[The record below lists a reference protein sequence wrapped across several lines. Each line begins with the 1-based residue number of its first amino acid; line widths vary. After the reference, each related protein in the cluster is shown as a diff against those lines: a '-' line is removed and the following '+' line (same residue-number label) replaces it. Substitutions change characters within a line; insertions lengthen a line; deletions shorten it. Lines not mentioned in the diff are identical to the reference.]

1 MPFQISL
8 SKTDSPKNRITKA
21 LSDTITFSFVFKAP
35 TSYLSPVV
43 LIQSDTLLIGY
54 NYAQIRLDIL
64 RFYYVTDIILV
75 SSKNYE
81 VHLREDVLATY
92 SSTITSQSLFIE
104 RTSNPTLYDVN
115 IKDNLKPKEYI
126 QKTMKSIATKDLIQV
141 SDLSSD
147 GVMVMREGF
156 QYPAVVTG
164 PKYAVIVAK
173 SGSPISFSWENFGK
187 VPDRNKTISYI
198 PVPSDYPSVYMYC
211 CSYDTMIYLMKW
223 CAAHAEEAKS
233 IIGIAMYPYDIPHGD
248 VVHTIRIAGNDVSTN
263 DGSTGVEAYY
273 KSSYYPISIEPIV
286 LADFKWYP
294 FLASNALGAEVGD
307 VNFQL
312 FLPYLG
318 TITLDNS
325 LLSEGDEI
333 QVVYIPFYASNECLL
348 MVSNVTKNVIL
359 HSDTIS
365 IGQEIPLTLS
375 NAEAI
380 RDTWTK
386 IGIKTSVSLVADTL
400 KIASGNPLG
409 ALSAVGSIARNA
421 GDIVST
427 ALTTHYH
434 SSVKVTSATSGIA
447 QWNKCYLTIT
457 KPEYTLK
464 HDDNVHY
471 GDYVNRFG
479 IPCEKFSKLVSAND
493 KDTYYKTN
501 TDRLIGTMTDTERSE
516 IISYLNNGVVVPPPP
531 PSE

>member
-8 SKTDSPKNRITKA
+8 SKTDSPKNRLGKT
-21 LSDTITFSFVFKAP
+21 LSDTLTFSFVFKAP

-43 LIQSDTLLIGY
+43 LIQSDTSLIGY
-54 NYAQIRLDIL
+54 NYAQIQLDIL
-64 RFYYVTDIILV
+64 RSYYITDIVLV

-92 SSTITSQSLFIE
+92 SSTITSQSFFIE
-104 RTSNPTLYDVN
+104 RTSNKALYNVN
-115 IKDNLKPKEYI
+115 VKDTMKPKEYI
-126 QKTMKSIATKDLIQV
+126 QKTNESISTLYLTQAPI
-141 SDLSSD
+141 LSSD
-147 GVMVMREGF
+147 GFMVMKNGF
-156 QYPAVVTG
+156 NYIVGDNTQ
-164 PKYAVIVAK
+164 YAVIVAR
-173 SGSPISFSWENFGK
+173 SGNPVAFSGETFGK
-187 VPDRNKTISYI
+187 VPDRNNTIRNI
-198 PVPSDYPSVYMYC
+198 PIPANYPSVLMYC
-211 CSYDTMIYLMKW
+211 CDYQTLQYLVKW
-223 CAAHAEEAKS
+223 CNDNSEEAKS
-233 IIGIAMYPYDIPHGD
+233 VISISCYPYSIPHGN
-248 VVHTIRIAGNDVSTN
+248 VVHTIRIAGKDVST
-263 DGSTGVEAYY
+263 GAEPE

-286 LADFKWYP
+286 LADFLWYP
-294 FLASNALGAEVGD
+294 TSSSGAVGAEIGD

-318 TITLDNS
+318 TITLDSS
-325 LLSEGDEI
+325 LLSSGDEI

-348 MVSNVTKNVIL
+348 MVSNVTKNIVI
-359 HSDTIS
+359 HSETIS
-365 IGQEIPLTLS
+365 IAQDMPITSS

-386 IGIKTSVSLVADTL
+386 IGIKASVSLVADAL

-409 ALSAVGSIARNA
+409 ALSAVGSVA
-421 GDIVST
+421 GTASDIVST

-434 SSVKVTSATSGIA
+434 SSVKISSAVSGFS

-457 KPEYTLK
+457 KPEYTLNSN
-464 HDDNVHY
+464 DD

-501 TDRLIGTMTDTERSE
+501 TDRLTGPMTEPERTE
-516 IISYLNNGVVVPPPP
+516 IISYLNSGVIVPAS
-531 PSE
+531 SE

>member
-8 SKTDSPKNRITKA
+8 SKTDSPKNRLTKA

-64 RFYYVTDIILV
+64 RSYYITDIVLV
-75 SSKNYE
+75 SSNNYE
-81 VHLREDVLATY
+81 VHLREDTLATY
-92 SSTITSQSLFIE
+92 SSAITSQTLFIE
-104 RTSNPTLYDVN
+104 RTSNPMLYDIN

-126 QKTMKSIATKDLIQV
+126 QKTQESIPTINLIQAP
-141 SDLSSD
+141 SISLD
-147 GVMVMREGF
+147 GVMVMKNGF
-156 QYPAVVTG
+156 DYFGGNNTQ
-164 PKYAVIVAK
+164 YAVIVAR
-173 SGSPISFSWENFGK
+173 SGNPIAFSGETFGK
-187 VPDRNKTISYI
+187 VPDRNNTIRLI
-198 PVPSDYPSVYMYC
+198 PTPSKYPSVLMYC
-211 CSYDTMIYLMKW
+211 CDYQTMQYLVKW
-223 CAAHAEEAKS
+223 CNDNSEEAKS
-233 IIGIAMYPYDIPHGD
+233 VISIACYPYSIPHGD
-248 VVHTIRIAGNDVSTN
+248 VVHTIRIAGKDVST
-263 DGSTGVEAYY
+263 GTEPE

-294 FLASNALGAEVGD
+294 VINSGAFGAEVGD

-325 LLSEGDEI
+325 LLSSGDEI

-348 MVSNVTKNVIL
+348 MVSNVTKNIVI
-359 HSDTIS
+359 HSETVS
-365 IGQEIPLTLS
+365 IAQDMPITSS

-386 IGIKTSVSLVADTL
+386 IGIKASVSLVAGAL

-409 ALSAVGSIARNA
+409 VLSAVGSIAGTT

-434 SSVKVTSATSGIA
+434 SSVKISSADSGFS

-457 KPEYTLK
+457 KPEYILNS
-464 HDDNVHY
+464 DDD
-471 GDYVNRFG
+471 GDYVKRFG
-479 IPCEKFSKLVSAND
+479 IPCEKFSNLISAND

-516 IISYLNNGVVVPPPP
+516 IISYLNNGVVVPPP
-531 PSE
+531 SE

>member
-8 SKTDSPKNRITKA
+8 SKTDSPKNRLTKA

-54 NYAQIRLDIL
+54 NYAQIQLDIL

-92 SSTITSQSLFIE
+92 SSTITSQVLFIE

-126 QKTMKSIATKDLIQV
+126 QKTMESIAKEELIQAAAI
-141 SDLSSD
+141 SLD
-147 GVMVMREGF
+147 GVMVMRGGF
-156 QYPAVVTG
+156 DYIVGNNTQ
-164 PKYAVIVAK
+164 YAVIVAR
-173 SGSPISFSWENFGK
+173 SGDPIAFSGETFGR
-187 VPDRNKTISYI
+187 VPDRNNTIRLI
-198 PVPSDYPSVYMYC
+198 PTPSKYPSVLMYC
-211 CSYDTMIYLMKW
+211 CGYQTMQYLVKW
-223 CAAHAEEAKS
+223 CNDHSEEAKS
-233 IIGIAMYPYDIPHGD
+233 VISIACYPYSIPHGN
-248 VVHTIRIAGNDVSTN
+248 VVNTIRIAGNDVST
-263 DGSTGVEAYY
+263 GAEPE

-286 LADFKWYP
+286 LADFLWYP
-294 FLASNALGAEVGD
+294 ATTSGAVGAEIGD

-318 TITLDNS
+318 TITLDSS
-325 LLSEGDEI
+325 LLSSGDEI
-333 QVVYIPFYASNECLL
+333 QVVYIPYYASNECLL
-348 MVSNVTKNVIL
+348 MVSNVTKNIVI
-359 HSDTIS
+359 HSETVS
-365 IGQEIPLTLS
+365 IAQDIPITSS

-386 IGIKTSVSLVADTL
+386 IGIKASVSLVASAL

-409 ALSAVGSIARNA
+409 VLSAVGSIAGTT

-434 SSVKVTSATSGIA
+434 SSVKISSADSGFS

-457 KPEYTLK
+457 KPEYTLNS
-464 HDDNVHY
+464 DDD

-479 IPCEKFSKLVSAND
+479 IPCEKFSKLVSANE
-493 KDTYYKTN
+493 KDIYYKTN

-516 IISYLNNGVVVPPPP
+516 IISYLNNGVVVPPS
-531 PSE
+531 SE

>member
-1 MPFQISL
+1 MPFRISL
-8 SKTDSPKNRITKA
+8 SKTDSPKNRLTKS

-43 LIQSDTLLIGY
+43 LIQSDTSLIGY
-54 NYAQIRLDIL
+54 NYAQIQLDIL
-64 RFYYVTDIILV
+64 RSYYITDIVLV

-92 SSTITSQSLFIE
+92 SSTITSQSFFIE
-104 RTSNPTLYDVN
+104 RTSNKALYNVN
-115 IKDNLKPKEYI
+115 VKDTMKPKEYI
-126 QKTMKSIATKDLIQV
+126 QKTKKSIPTNNLSQAP
-141 SDLSSD
+141 SLSSD
-147 GVMVMREGF
+147 GVMVMRDGF
-156 QYPAVVTG
+156 GNPMAVTG

-173 SGSPISFSWENFGK
+173 SGDPISFSGKVLGK
-187 VPDRNKTISYI
+187 VPDRNTTISYI
-198 PVPSDYPSVYMYC
+198 PVSSNYPSVYMYC
-211 CSYDTMIYLMKW
+211 CAYDTMIYLMKW

-233 IIGIAMYPYDIPHGD
+233 IIGIAMYPYAIPHGD

-263 DGSTGVEAYY
+263 DGSTGSDAY
-273 KSSYYPISIEPIV
+273 KSSFYPISIEPIV
-286 LADFKWYP
+286 LADFLWDP
-294 FLASNALGAEVGD
+294 TSGSGAVGSEIGD
-307 VNFQL
+307 VSFQL

-318 TITLDNS
+318 TITLDSS

-333 QVVYIPFYASNECLL
+333 QVVYIPFYASNECLI

-386 IGIKTSVSLVADTL
+386 IGIKASVSLVADAL

-409 ALSAVGSIARNA
+409 ALSAVGSVA
-421 GDIVST
+421 GTASDIVST

-434 SSVKVTSATSGIA
+434 SSVKVTSAVSGNV
-447 QWNKCYLTIT
+447 QWARCFLTIT
-457 KPEYTLK
+457 KPVYTLYS
-464 HDDNVHY
+464 NPES
-471 GDYVNRFG
+471 DYALRFG
-479 IPCEKFSKLVSAND
+479 LPCESFSYLYPVKNFY
-493 KDTYYKTN
+493 TYYKVN

-516 IISYLNNGVVVPPPP
+516 IISYLNNGVVVPPS
-531 PSE
+531 SE